1 MRARVI
7 ALLCVGAGVLSC
19 SKDPGENGDGVSA
32 DVSIDVST
40 DYHDTWAAFAAIL
53 NDAGYTVPRGR
64 DAPSMVGMTG
74 LVVEHKD
81 GTKLSISLVEGKD
94 VKRRH

>member
-1 MRARVI
+1 MRPGVV
-7 ALLCVGAGVLSC
+7 ALLCVGAGALFSC
-19 SKDPGENGDGVSA
+19 SKDPGEDGSGVSA
-32 DVSIDVST
+32 DVSIDVPM

-64 DAPSMVGMTG
+64 EAPSMVSMTG

-81 GTKLSISLVEGKD
+81 
-94 VKRRH
+94 